1 MDRSQLELRG
11 AHDAEKARRGGCLKC
26 LRDGFV
32 GVGLGRPGR
41 CEGGVGAP
49 TSDQCDCASATG
61 VVGRI
66 AQGKTP
72 TAQRWLIHQRGIAV
86 GTARPQHHAGISP
99 A

>member
-1 MDRSQLELRG
+1 VDRSQLELRG
-11 AHDAEKARRGGCLKC
+11 AHDAENARRGGCLKC

-32 GVGLGRPGR
+32 GVGLRRPGS

-72 TAQRWLIHQRGIAV
+72 TSTNVAYPPTWHCRWN
-86 GTARPQHHAGISP
+86 RPQRHAGISP